1 MGGWQA
7 VTAVQTGATGGGC
20 PAGPRPQGRDDE
32 HRWGHTFQERAAV
45 CGPGEAGTGSVLAR
59 GRASQGAGPLDL
71 GGVTSP
77 APVSGVE
84 EPSSFQHFPET
95 PPQTCS

>member
-1 MGGWQA
+1 M
-7 VTAVQTGATGGGC
+7 
-20 PAGPRPQGRDDE
+20 
-32 HRWGHTFQERAAV
+32 
-45 CGPGEAGTGSVLAR
+45 CGPGGADTGSVLAW
-59 GRASQGAGPLDL
+59 GRASQGAGLLDL
-71 GGVTSP
+71 GGVPSP

>member
-1 MGGWQA
+1 M
-7 VTAVQTGATGGGC
+7 
-20 PAGPRPQGRDDE
+20 
-32 HRWGHTFQERAAV
+32 
-45 CGPGEAGTGSVLAR
+45 CGPGGAGTGSVLAR

-95 PPQTCS
+95 PP